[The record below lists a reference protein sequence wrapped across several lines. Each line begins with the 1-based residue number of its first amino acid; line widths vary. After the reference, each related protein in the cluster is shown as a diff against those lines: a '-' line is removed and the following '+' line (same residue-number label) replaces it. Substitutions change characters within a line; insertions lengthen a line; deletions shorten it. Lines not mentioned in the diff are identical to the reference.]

1 MSEFEYI
8 SDNIIVGNAELPAV
22 RTAQGI
28 CWVLPGKQLECNRD
42 IAQAYAEKLNDI
54 ISGNMRKYSRR
65 LFRR

>member
-22 RTAQGI
+22 KTAKGV
-28 CWVLPGKQLECNRD
+28 CWVLPGKHLECDRD
-42 IAQAYAEKLNDI
+42 AAQAYAEKLNDI
-54 ISGNMRKYSRR
+54 ISSNMRKYSRR

>member
-22 RTAQGI
+22 KTAKGI
-28 CWVLPGKQLECNRD
+28 CWVLPGKQLECDRD
-42 IAQAYAEKLNDI
+42 VAQAYAEKLNDT
-54 ISGNMRKYSRR
+54 ISSNMRKYSRR